1 MPDAVRWLDVDDEI
15 VVFNPISWMFANLD
29 ATAAELWRVLGA
41 ADWAE
46 IEMIDYLRGR
56 YKMAEPEATSIVRKF
71 VADLEHNHALGKSF
85 GACRTHVVG
94 RHCLQH
100 GRAGMPHQYGGK
112 RIAKHKCRHDRR
124 LQ

>member
-71 VADLEHNHALGKSF
+71 VADLEHNHALSRREWNGDRGPPPAAPRARSNS
-85 GACRTHVVG
+85 RTDG
-94 RHCLQH
+94 LESP
-100 GRAGMPHQYGGK
+100 ATE
-112 RIAKHKCRHDRR
+112 
-124 LQ
+124 